1 MNKPEGKATVA
12 VTDAPEKPGFDA
24 LIADFFRASSSMV
37 PLYLSLSSSIPNAI
51 PNAIPIP
58 PAPPRPA
65 PPRPAYS
72 PTLSTSP
79 TPAPTHSASA
89 DREASP
95 LMPCPLQMHALAGRM
110 LSRLPRAGF
119 GAGPSGKQLTSPP
132 PSPL

>member
-51 PNAIPIP
+51 PIPIPP

-65 PPRPAYS
+65 PPRP
-72 PTLSTSP
+72 PFP
-79 TPAPTHSASA
+79 
-89 DREASP
+89 
-95 LMPCPLQMHALAGRM
+95 HAL
-110 LSRLPRAGF
+110 
-119 GAGPSGKQLTSPP
+119 
-132 PSPL
+132 